1 MLPLDGDRRD
11 DVQAPSRNLSDVKFG
26 GTNLDRLYVTS
37 IALDLG
43 DGNPG
48 EQAAHLWWWS

>member
-1 MLPLDGDRRD
+1 VLPLDGDRRD

-48 EQAAHLWWWS
+48 EQAARSWWWS